1 MICSPDSS
9 TFVVRRGYDLLTFR
23 KPSNIF
29 GNSDGARGSTATFRM
44 DWFMCLMGL
53 KMYRSSSISFPT
65 IVAVLLMDASTPDR
79 RIKLPAGARS
89 TSTVYLISAFRLSQ
103 KKGRGSSP

>member
-9 TFVVRRGYDLLTFR
+9 TFVVKSGYDLLTFR
-23 KPSNIF
+23 RPSSIF
-29 GNSDGARGSTATFRM
+29 GNSDGASGSTATFRI

-89 TSTVYLISAFRLSQ
+89 TSTVYLLVSLTPTQLEPNSL
-103 KKGRGSSP
+103 P